1 MIALLL
7 SASIGL
13 GLETIDNVDMIELNH
28 FYDYKGCHVY
38 DQVIFWRRDSA
49 FKRFEVAS
57 WTMAD
62 QADKYPHK
70 ANGNVWESK
79 WFDGKLYRVV
89 RACQVRESWTQVDPE
104 RANQRVVEVEERV
117 GLVVG
122 F

>member
-28 FYDYKGCHVY
+28 FYDQRGCHVY
-38 DQVIFWRRDSA
+38 DQVIFWRQDPA
-49 FKRFEVAS
+49 TKRFEVAA

-62 QADKYPHK
+62 QTDKYPHK
-70 ANGNVWESK
+70 SSGNVWESK

-89 RACQVRESWTQVDPE
+89 RSRQMRESWTQVDPE

-117 GLVVG
+117 GLVVQQ
-122 F
+122 